1 MRLNILLLDCSI
13 RFCAKL
19 KQQGFDV
26 DTGTIGFCTGIRSL
40 PCQVYEKDILIYNP
54 SSIMSGPNGR
64 DYISEDDIQDHTPEY
79 NLIDVYGHFKRGAT
93 MLVFVNHV
101 ANDIKKQNEAYKWI
115 PFMPKIDF
123 TKDHKIHVISA
134 LKEGR
139 YKFLTPIISPT
150 HIKMPV
156 LQKLHWLAPLD
167 GQGSVPLIQNR
178 NCEML
183 STFLERGEGKLIILP
198 ECQSN
203 EEVIS
208 TFLHR
213 VVPKL
218 CDLETRS
225 NLMERF
231 ISPQEKQMQDDIEK
245 IQQKMAELN
254 EAVETGN
261 EKLNSARRNK
271 IQTIKQDETAI
282 RIFNYYDL
290 ATQQDDVA
298 LFYLYKVIEALENK
312 YGGEKESKTKLGCNT
327 EWNLIGKL
335 ANVSYAD
342 IRHAPKPG
350 EKIKEW
356 AQEEIKECFK
366 AAEEII
372 HAYLATL
379 F

>member
-1 MRLNILLLDCSI
+1 MRSHILLLDCSI

-54 SSIMSGPNGR
+54 SSIMSGPNGHG
-64 DYISEDDIQDHTPEY
+64 YISEDGIQNHTPEY
-79 NLIDVYGHFKRGAT
+79 NLTDVYGHFKRGAV
-93 MLVFVNHV
+93 MLVFVNRI
-101 ANDIKKQNEAYKWI
+101 ADDIAAENNAYEWV
-115 PFMPKIDF
+115 PFMPAMAF
-123 TKDHKIHVISA
+123 TKDHKVHITTA
-134 LKEGR
+134 LEGDHC
-139 YKFLTPIISPT
+139 KFLAPIVSLP

-156 LQKLHWLAPLD
+156 LQKLSWFAPLD
-167 GQGSVPLIQNR
+167 GQGSVPLIHNR
-178 NCEML
+178 NREML

-198 ECQSN
+198 ECRSN

-208 TFLHR
+208 IFLHR

-218 CDLETRS
+218 YDLETRS

-231 ISPQEKQMQDDIEK
+231 ISPEEKQMQDGIEK

-254 EAVETGN
+254 EAIETGN

-282 RIFNYYDL
+282 RILNYYDL

-312 YGGEKESKTKLGCNT
+312 YGGEKESKAKLGCNT
-327 EWNLIGKL
+327 EWNLIGRL

-342 IRHAPKPG
+342 IRHAPKPA

-356 AQEEIKECFK
+356 AQEEIEECFK
-366 AAEEII
+366 ATEKIV